1 MSELERCYQLLG
13 LEPGALLEE
22 VNQAYK
28 DLVFI
33 WHPDRVPKD
42 NPRLVQKAEAKIK
55 ELNHA
60 RDTLRSHFK
69 NGTAAKPAAQPK
81 PASQTY
87 YQSYYYRPPTQSS
100 NGHSSNGRQ
109 SNGHS
114 SNGHSTNGHSTNGHS
129 EKHSPNSNPRPGY
142 QTYQPYPRPNY
153 HQSSEPTDQ
162 TRSTDA
168 NRKSEPPKSADSNQ
182 NYYRQSHYRAEYHH
196 PPRSPARPQMPD
208 MTGKD
213 LSGQNLKEK
222 DLSGYNL
229 SRANLSRAD
238 LSDTF
243 MHKANLEGA
252 KLEKANLFRA
262 NLLEANLCGADLREA
277 NLIGADL
284 SGADLRGAD
293 LRGAKV
299 GFDDRVM
306 VKLTGANLQGAIMP
320 NGKIHGV
327 QSS

>member
-13 LEPGALLEE
+13 LEPGASFEE

-28 DLVFI
+28 DLVFV

-42 NPRLVQKAEAKIK
+42 NPRLLQKAETKIK
-55 ELNHA
+55 EFNHA
-60 RDTLRSHFK
+60 RDILRSHYK
-69 NGTAAKPAAQPK
+69 NGAAPKPAAQPQ
-81 PASQTY
+81 PSSQQTY
-87 YQSYYYRPPTQSS
+87 YQSYYYRPPTSP
-100 NGHSSNGRQ
+100 GHSTNGRQ
-109 SNGHS
+109 GNSSNGHS
-114 SNGHSTNGHSTNGHS
+114 SNGHSSNGHS
-129 EKHSPNSNPRPGY
+129 EKQSNPHPRY
-142 QTYQPYPRPNY
+142 QSYQPYPRPN
-153 HQSSEPTDQ
+153 HSQSSGSDPA
-162 TRSTDA
+162 RSTDA
-168 NRKSEPPKSADSNQ
+168 NRKSEPPKPADSSQ
-182 NYYRQSHYRAEYHH
+182 NYYRQSHYRAEYHQ
-196 PPRSPARPQMPD
+196 PPKTPSRPQTHD

-229 SRANLSRAD
+229 SRANLTRAD

-243 MHKANLEGA
+243 MHKVNLEGA

-299 GFDDRVM
+299 GFDDRIM

-327 QSS
+327 QN